1 MKIVAHPDFF
11 CKQNTVTRDGQEVEL
26 RGKGRHDPCVL
37 PRAVPMVEA
46 MMALTLVDHLMM
58 QKAQCELFPNEA
70 ALEEQPNPMGK
81 TAKLIGERRKHP
93 VEVMS
98 SGPVSQRVD
107 EE

>member
-1 MKIVAHPDFF
+1 M
-11 CKQNTVTRDGQEVEL
+11 EVEL

-58 QKAQCELFPNEA
+58 QKAQCDLLPNEA
-70 ALEEQPNPMGK
+70 AEDDRPNPIGV
-81 TAKLIGERRKHP
+81 TAHRVG
-93 VEVMS
+93 
-98 SGPVSQRVD
+98 GPRSHADALSVGVGHDGPISQRVD